1 MTIFGTRPYW
11 LKYETQDLSK
21 VPFWKLYIAALAR
34 PMLIDDEDFGDAE
47 YGEKGKVSRIY
58 NLGLRLSGRDVENPA
73 YDKPVY
79 YFLDYITCPEYDE
92 RIDTPY
98 EHISEGYKLYG
109 MRHEYLH
116 ENKIKY
122 RDYLVYAKDENQ
134 AIKSRREPWVNYYKV
149 TRIFIFPMFYN
160 ETISYEFENKDDKCI
175 LKETHKR
182 KNIDNY

>member
-34 PMLIDDEDFGDAE
+34 PMIIDDEDFGDAE
-47 YGEKGKVSRIY
+47 YGEKGIVSRIY

-98 EHISEGYKLYG
+98 EYISEGYKLYG

-122 RDYLVYAKDENQ
+122 IDYLVYAKDENQ
-134 AIKSRREPWVNYYKV
+134 AIKSMREPWSNYYKV
-149 TRIFIFPMFYN
+149 TRIFIFPMFYS
-160 ETISYEFENKDDKCI
+160 ETISYEFENKDDKYI

-182 KNIDNY
+182 KNIDNH